1 MGVFEVLELLLAVWE
16 KQRQVMRTRTKAWRK
31 VVLKSSHPRK
41 SQELSYTIEL
51 YKVIYSS

>member
-1 MGVFEVLELLLAVWE
+1 MRVFEVLCPLLAVWE
-16 KQRQVMRTRTKAWRK
+16 KAGVRCGLALRLREKT
-31 VVLKSSHPRK
+31 VLKSGQSRE